1 MSRHSFSEIKRFIRF
16 DKKSERVSRVKRDRF
31 IMISAVWD
39 KFIENCQSCYIPGQ
53 NLTVDEQ
60 LFPTKARYPFT
71 QYTASKPD
79 KFGIKFWLIVDVDSK
94 YLLNAFPYLGKDD
107 FRPTNVSVSTHVV
120 LKLAEPLLD
129 DGRAITMGN
138 YFTSISLAQRLL
150 QRKTTLIGTIRT
162 NRRELPAIA
171 KAKKDKLPRFTT
183 ELFSTQLQGGLCI
196 LTVYKSEPNK
206 KMCPLSTK
214 HPTVK
219 IANSAKRVPETVQFY
234 NANKFGVDVVNQMAR
249 KYSTK
254 TKSRRWHFQVF
265 CNILDLAALNAHIL
279 YTKVGGVDIPHQ
291 EFYLQLAEDL

>member
-31 IMISAVWD
+31 IMIPAVWD

-94 YLLNAFPYLGKDD
+94 YLLNAFLYLGKDD

-129 DGRAITMGN
+129 EGRAITMDDT
-138 YFTSISLAQRLL
+138 YFTNISLAQRLL
-150 QRKTTLIGTIRT
+150 QRKTL
-162 NRRELPAIA
+162 
-171 KAKKDKLPRFTT
+171 
-183 ELFSTQLQGGLCI
+183 
-196 LTVYKSEPNK
+196 
-206 KMCPLSTK
+206 
-214 HPTVK
+214 
-219 IANSAKRVPETVQFY
+219 
-234 NANKFGVDVVNQMAR
+234 
-249 KYSTK
+249 
-254 TKSRRWHFQVF
+254 
-265 CNILDLAALNAHIL
+265 
-279 YTKVGGVDIPHQ
+279 
-291 EFYLQLAEDL
+291 